1 MIHFVFYYRKMDIL
15 KKLFISRLSPVRR
28 WDSAVSLWLFFQTII
43 FKVIR
48 QTNFLLDNFNLQFAN
63 CLRR

>member
-28 WDSAVSLWLFFQTII
+28 WDSEFMA
-43 FKVIR
+43 
-48 QTNFLLDNFNLQFAN
+48 LLSNDDI
-63 CLRR
+63 